1 MRTLTFCTI
10 VSMPHLPVMGSVCR
24 CLFPRNGLHLKALPD
39 VEGMAEGLQ
48 TVLWLGKKSWE
59 TTSVTLQWGIVL

>member
-1 MRTLTFCTI
+1 
-10 VSMPHLPVMGSVCR
+10 MPHLPVMGSACR
-24 CLFPRNGLHLKALPD
+24 CFLSRNGLHLKALPD

-59 TTSVTLQWGIVL
+59 TTSVA

>member
-1 MRTLTFCTI
+1 ML
-10 VSMPHLPVMGSVCR
+10 HLPVMGSACR
-24 CLFPRNGLHLKALPD
+24 CFLSRNGLHLKALPD

-59 TTSVTLQWGIVL
+59 TTSVA